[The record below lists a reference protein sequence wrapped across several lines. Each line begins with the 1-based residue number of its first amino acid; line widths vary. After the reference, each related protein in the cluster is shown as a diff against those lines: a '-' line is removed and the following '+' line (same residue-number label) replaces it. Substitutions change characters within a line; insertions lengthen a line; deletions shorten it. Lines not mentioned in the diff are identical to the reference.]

1 MATLQKIRNRGK
13 ILIFTV
19 GLALFA
25 FIAEEFVRSLSYT
38 QTERH
43 QRVGKIYGDK
53 INVQDFNAQ
62 VEEYTDVVKFTQ
74 GVNTLNDDQLSMM
87 RDQVWQTLVNDKIM
101 QHECEKLGITVT
113 DAEMQDIINNGRSPM
128 LAQTP
133 FRTQQGT
140 FDVNALKQFLN
151 QYNEV
156 MTNPDLSSEV
166 KEQYQQMNN
175 YWKFIEKT
183 IRRQT
188 LNNKYQALLNGL
200 MVSNPVAAK
209 ASFEG
214 RTNET
219 DIYMAALPFTSIKDD
234 DVKVEDSELKAKYEE
249 LKELFHADEET
260 RDIKYIDINVTASEA
275 DKADLQKEMEGYA
288 QALAEGAD
296 PAKTVREAASQV
308 PYSVLPVSA
317 KSLPHDIAEKL
328 DSMSVGQQV
337 GPFVHEHDNTINIV
351 RLIEKVNLP
360 DSIEV
365 RQIAV
370 PGNDMAAIEK
380 TADSIMNALAA
391 GANFDTIAK
400 KYDQPATKTW
410 LTSNQYE
417 GQAIDENNRKF
428 LSTLSNAAVGSTN
441 KIVFDGQ
448 GAIIAQVTDRRN
460 IIAKYNVAV
469 IKRTIDF
476 SKDTYNKAFNDF
488 SSFLAGNP
496 KAEDIEANAAQ
507 AGYTVQTRNNLR
519 STEHNVVNVRSTR
532 EALRWIFDEK
542 TKVGDVS
549 PLYECGENDHLLVLT
564 LAGIH
569 KKGYLAWDDEQIR
582 EYLTSEVM
590 KDKKAA
596 MLQEKMKAAKS
607 IAEVATMEGA
617 VTDTIH
623 HITIMSN
630 AFVSKIGASEP
641 ALEPA
646 LSGSVSK
653 AKKGDFK
660 SGLKG
665 KAAIYAYQV
674 LDQKKSEA
682 KFDQKEEEQ
691 KLQQTIARSLGNFQ
705 SELIQKADINDKRY
719 IFF

>member
-43 QRVGKIYGDK
+43 QRVGKIYGEK
-53 INVQDFNAQ
+53 INVQEFNAQ

-74 GVNTLNDDQLSMM
+74 GVNTLSDDQISMM
-87 RDQVWQTLVNDKIM
+87 RDQVWQTLVNDKLM
-101 QHECEKLGITVT
+101 EHECEKLGITVT
-113 DAEMQDIINNGRSPM
+113 DAEMQDIINNGRNPM

-133 FRTQQGT
+133 FRTAQGT

-151 QYNEV
+151 QYSEV
-156 MTNPDLSSEV
+156 MTNPNLSSEV

-188 LNNKYQALLNGL
+188 LNNKYQSLLNGL
-200 MVSNPVAAK
+200 MVSNPVAAQ
-209 ASFEG
+209 ASFDG
-214 RTNET
+214 RSNES

-249 LKELFHADEET
+249 LKELFRADEET

-607 IAEVATMEGA
+607 IADVAKMEGA

-623 HITIMSN
+623 HITFMSN
-630 AFVSKIGASEP
+630 AFVSKIGAS
-641 ALEPA
+641 EPA

>member
-19 GLALFA
+19 GLGLFA

-43 QRVGKIYGDK
+43 QRVGKIYGEK
-53 INVQDFNAQ
+53 INVQEFNAQ

-74 GVNTLNDDQLSMM
+74 GVNTLSDDQISMM
-87 RDQVWQTLVNDKIM
+87 RDQVWQTLVNDKLM
-101 QHECEKLGITVT
+101 EHECEKLGITVT
-113 DAEMQDIINNGRSPM
+113 DAEMQDIINNGRNPM

-133 FRTQQGT
+133 FRTAQGT

-151 QYNEV
+151 QYSEV
-156 MTNPDLSSEV
+156 MTNPNLSSEV

-188 LNNKYQALLNGL
+188 LNNKYQSLLNGL
-200 MVSNPVAAK
+200 MVSNPVAAQ
-209 ASFEG
+209 ASFDG
-214 RTNET
+214 RSNES

-234 DVKVEDSELKAKYEE
+234 DVKVEDSDLKAKYEE
-249 LKELFHADEET
+249 MKEMFRADEET
-260 RDIKYIDINVTASEA
+260 RDIKYIDIKVTASAE
-275 DKADLQKEMEGYA
+275 DKANLQKEMEGYA
-288 QALAEGAD
+288 QALLEGAD

-328 DSMSVGQQV
+328 DSLTIGAQV

-351 RLIEKVNLP
+351 RLIGKATLP
-360 DSIEV
+360 DSVEV
-365 RQIAV
+365 RQIAA
-370 PGNDMAAIEK
+370 PGSDMASAEK

-410 LTSNQYE
+410 ITSNQYE
-417 GQAIDENNRKF
+417 GQAMDENNRKF
-428 LSTLSNAAVGSTN
+428 LTTITNAAVGSTN
-441 KIVFDGQ
+441 KIVLDGQ
-448 GAIIAQVTDRRN
+448 GVIIAQVTDRRN
-460 IIAKYNVAV
+460 IIPKYDVAV
-469 IKRTIDF
+469 IKRAIDF

-488 SSFLAGNP
+488 SSFLAGNA

-549 PLYECGENDHLLVLT
+549 PLYECGENDHLLVITLT
-564 LAGIH
+564 GIH
-569 KKGYLAWDDEQIR
+569 KKGYLPWDDEQIR
-582 EYLTSEVM
+582 TFLTSEVM
-590 KDKKAA
+590 KDKKAV
-596 MLQEKMKAAKS
+596 MLQEKMKNAKS
-607 IAEVATMEGA
+607 IADVAKIEGA
-617 VTDTIH
+617 VTDTIKH
-623 HITIMSN
+623 VTFTGN

-641 ALEPA
+641 I

-653 AKKGDFK
+653 AKKGEFK
-660 SGLKG
+660 SGIKG
-665 KAAIYAYQV
+665 KAAVYAYQV
-674 LDQKKSEA
+674 LEQTKTDA
-682 KFDQKEEEQ
+682 KFDKKEEEQ
-691 KLQQTIARSLGNFQ
+691 KLQQSASRYLSNFTG
-705 SELIQKADINDKRY
+705 ELMQKADINDKRY

>member
-19 GLALFA
+19 GLAIFA

-43 QRVGKIYGDK
+43 QRVGKIYGEK
-53 INVQDFNAQ
+53 INVQEFNAQ

-74 GVNTLNDDQLSMM
+74 GVNTLSDDQISMM
-87 RDQVWQTLVNDKIM
+87 RDQVWQTLVNDKLM
-101 QHECEKLGITVT
+101 EHECEKLGITVT
-113 DAEMQDIINNGRSPM
+113 DAEMQDIINNGRNPM

-133 FRTQQGT
+133 FRTAQGT

-151 QYNEV
+151 QYSEV
-156 MTNPDLSSEV
+156 MTNPNLASEV

-188 LNNKYQALLNGL
+188 LTNKYQSLLNGL
-200 MVSNPVAAK
+200 MVSNPVAAQ
-209 ASFEG
+209 ASFDA
-214 RTNET
+214 RSNESE
-219 DIYMAALPFTSIKDD
+219 ILMAALPFSSIKDD
-234 DVKVEDSELKAKYEE
+234 DVKVEDSDLKAKYEE
-249 LKELFHADEET
+249 MKEMFRADEET
-260 RDIKYIDINVTASEA
+260 RDIKYIDIKVTASAE
-275 DKADLQKEMEGYA
+275 DKANLQKEMEGYA
-288 QALAEGAD
+288 QALLEGAD

-328 DSMSVGQQV
+328 DSLTIGAQV
-337 GPFVHEHDNTINIV
+337 GPFVHDHDNTINIV
-351 RLIEKVNLP
+351 RLIGKATLP
-360 DSIEV
+360 DSVEV
-365 RQIAV
+365 RQIAA
-370 PGNDMAAIEK
+370 PGNDMAAMEK
-380 TADSIMNALAA
+380 TADSIMTALAA

-410 LTSNQYE
+410 ITSSQYE
-417 GQAIDENNRKF
+417 GQAMDENNRKF
-428 LSTLSNAAVGSTN
+428 LTTITSAAVGSNN
-441 KIVFDGQ
+441 KIVLDGQ
-448 GAIIAQVTDRRN
+448 GIIIAQVTDRRN
-460 IIAKYNVAV
+460 IIPKYDVAV
-469 IKRTIDF
+469 IKRAIDF

-488 SSFLAGNP
+488 SSFLAGNA
-496 KAEDIEANAAQ
+496 KAEDIEANATQ
-507 AGYTVQTRNNLR
+507 AGYNVQTRNNLR

-549 PLYECGENDHLLVLT
+549 PLYECGDNDHLLVIT

-582 EYLTSEVM
+582 SFLTSEVM

-596 MLQEKMKAAKS
+596 MLQEKMKGAKS
-607 IAEVATMEGA
+607 VADVAKIEGA
-617 VTDTIH
+617 VTDTIK
-623 HITIMSN
+623 HITFASS
-630 AFVSKIGASEP
+630 AFVSKIGSSEP
-641 ALEPA
+641 I

-653 AKKGDFK
+653 AKKGEFK
-660 SGLKG
+660 PGIKG
-665 KAAIYAYQV
+665 RSAVYAYQV
-674 LDQKKSEA
+674 LDQTKNGA
-682 KFDQKEEEQ
+682 KFDKKEEEQ
-691 KLQQTIARSLGNFQ
+691 KLQQNIGRYLSNFT
-705 SELIQKADINDKRY
+705 SELMQKADVNDKRY

>member
-74 GVNTLNDDQLSMM
+74 GVNTLSDDQLSMM

-156 MTNPDLSSEV
+156 MTNPELSSEV

-249 LKELFHADEET
+249 LKELFRADEET

-607 IAEVATMEGA
+607 IADVAKMEGA

-623 HITIMSN
+623 HITFMSN
-630 AFVSKIGASEP
+630 AFVSKIGAS
-641 ALEPA
+641 EPA

>member
-43 QRVGKIYGDK
+43 QRVGKIYGEK
-53 INVQDFNAQ
+53 INVQEFNAQ

-74 GVNTLNDDQLSMM
+74 GVNTLSDDQISMM
-87 RDQVWQTLVNDKIM
+87 RDQVWQTLVNDKLM
-101 QHECEKLGITVT
+101 EHECEKLGITVT
-113 DAEMQDIINNGRSPM
+113 DAEMQDIINNGRNPM

-133 FRTQQGT
+133 FRTAQGT

-151 QYNEV
+151 QYSEV
-156 MTNPDLSSEV
+156 MTNPNLSSEV

-188 LNNKYQALLNGL
+188 LNNKYQSLLNGL
-200 MVSNPVAAK
+200 MVSNPVAAQ
-209 ASFEG
+209 ASFDG
-214 RTNET
+214 RSNES

-234 DVKVEDSELKAKYEE
+234 DVKVEDSDLKAKYEE
-249 LKELFHADEET
+249 MKEMFRADEET
-260 RDIKYIDINVTASEA
+260 RDIKYIDIKVTASAE
-275 DKADLQKEMEGYA
+275 DKANLQKEMEGYA
-288 QALAEGAD
+288 QALLEGAD

-328 DSMSVGQQV
+328 DSLTIGAQV

-351 RLIEKVNLP
+351 RLIGKATLP
-360 DSIEV
+360 DSVEV
-365 RQIAV
+365 RQIAA
-370 PGNDMAAIEK
+370 PGSDMAAMEK
-380 TADSIMNALAA
+380 TADSIMTALAA

-410 LTSNQYE
+410 ITSNQYE
-417 GQAIDENNRKF
+417 GQAMDENNRKF
-428 LSTLSNAAVGSTN
+428 LTTITNAAVGSTN
-441 KIVFDGQ
+441 KIVLDGQ
-448 GAIIAQVTDRRN
+448 GVIIAQVTDRRN
-460 IIAKYNVAV
+460 IIPKYDVAV
-469 IKRTIDF
+469 IKRAIDF

-488 SSFLAGNP
+488 SSFLAGNA

-549 PLYECGENDHLLVLT
+549 PLYECGENDHLLVITLT
-564 LAGIH
+564 GIH
-569 KKGYLAWDDEQIR
+569 KKGYLPWDDEQIR
-582 EYLTSEVM
+582 TFLTSEVM
-590 KDKKAA
+590 KDKKAV
-596 MLQEKMKAAKS
+596 MLQEKMKNAKS
-607 IAEVATMEGA
+607 IADVAKIEGA
-617 VTDTIH
+617 VTDTIKH
-623 HITIMSN
+623 VTFTGN

-641 ALEPA
+641 I

-653 AKKGDFK
+653 AKKGEFK
-660 SGLKG
+660 SGIKG
-665 KAAIYAYQV
+665 KAAVYAYQV
-674 LDQKKSEA
+674 LEQTKTDA
-682 KFDQKEEEQ
+682 KFDKKEEEQ
-691 KLQQTIARSLGNFQ
+691 NLQQSASRYLSNFTG
-705 SELIQKADINDKRY
+705 ELMQKADINDKRY

>member
-74 GVNTLNDDQLSMM
+74 GVNTLSDDQLSMM

-156 MTNPDLSSEV
+156 MTNPELSSEV

-188 LNNKYQALLNGL
+188 LNNKYQTLLNGL
-200 MVSNPVAAK
+200 MVSNPIAAK

-249 LKELFHADEET
+249 LKELFRADEET

-607 IAEVATMEGA
+607 IADVAKMEGA

-623 HITIMSN
+623 HITFMSN
-630 AFVSKIGASEP
+630 AFVSKIGAS
-641 ALEPA
+641 EPA

-674 LDQKKSEA
+674 LDQKKSDA

>member
-43 QRVGKIYGDK
+43 QRVGKIYGEK
-53 INVQDFNAQ
+53 INVQEFNAQ

-74 GVNTLNDDQLSMM
+74 GVNTLSDDQISMM
-87 RDQVWQTLVNDKIM
+87 RDQVWQTLVNDKLM
-101 QHECEKLGITVT
+101 EHECEKLGITVT
-113 DAEMQDIINNGRSPM
+113 DAEMQDIINNGRNPM

-133 FRTQQGT
+133 FRTAQGT

-151 QYNEV
+151 QYSEV
-156 MTNPDLSSEV
+156 MTNPNLSSEV

-188 LNNKYQALLNGL
+188 LNNKYQSLLNGL
-200 MVSNPVAAK
+200 MVSNPVAAQ
-209 ASFEG
+209 ASFDG
-214 RTNET
+214 RSNES

-234 DVKVEDSELKAKYEE
+234 DVKVEDSDLKAKYEE
-249 LKELFHADEET
+249 MKEMFRADEET
-260 RDIKYIDINVTASEA
+260 RDIKYIDIKVTASAE
-275 DKADLQKEMEGYA
+275 DKANLQKEMEGYA
-288 QALAEGAD
+288 QALLEGAD

-328 DSMSVGQQV
+328 DSLTIGAQV

-351 RLIEKVNLP
+351 RLIGKATLP
-360 DSIEV
+360 DSVEV
-365 RQIAV
+365 RQIAA
-370 PGNDMAAIEK
+370 PGSDMAAMEK
-380 TADSIMNALAA
+380 TADSIMTALAA

-410 LTSNQYE
+410 ITSNQYE
-417 GQAIDENNRKF
+417 GQAMDENNRKF
-428 LSTLSNAAVGSTN
+428 LTTITNAAVGSTN
-441 KIVFDGQ
+441 KIVLDGQ
-448 GAIIAQVTDRRN
+448 GVIIAQVTDRRN
-460 IIAKYNVAV
+460 IIPKYDVAV
-469 IKRTIDF
+469 IKRAIDF

-488 SSFLAGNP
+488 SSFLAGNA

-507 AGYTVQTRNNLR
+507 AGYNVQTRNNLR

-549 PLYECGENDHLLVLT
+549 PLYECGENDHLLVITLT
-564 LAGIH
+564 GIH
-569 KKGYLAWDDEQIR
+569 KKGYLPWDDEQIR
-582 EYLTSEVM
+582 TFLTSEVM
-590 KDKKAA
+590 KDKKAV
-596 MLQEKMKAAKS
+596 MLQEKMKNAKS
-607 IAEVATMEGA
+607 IADVAKIEGA
-617 VTDTIH
+617 VTDTIKH
-623 HITIMSN
+623 VTFTGN

-641 ALEPA
+641 I

-653 AKKGDFK
+653 AKKGEFK
-660 SGLKG
+660 SGIKG
-665 KAAIYAYQV
+665 KAAVYAYQV
-674 LDQKKSEA
+674 LEQTKTDA
-682 KFDQKEEEQ
+682 KFDKKEEEQ
-691 KLQQTIARSLGNFQ
+691 KLQQSASRYLSNFTG
-705 SELIQKADINDKRY
+705 ELMQKADINDKRY

>member
-19 GLALFA
+19 GLALVA

-74 GVNTLNDDQLSMM
+74 GVNTLSDDQLSMM

-156 MTNPDLSSEV
+156 MTNPELSSEV

-249 LKELFHADEET
+249 LKELFRADEET

-400 KYDQPATKTW
+400 KYDQPATKAW

-607 IAEVATMEGA
+607 IADVAKMEGA

-623 HITIMSN
+623 HITFMSN
-630 AFVSKIGASEP
+630 AFVSKIGAS
-641 ALEPA
+641 EPA

-674 LDQKKSEA
+674 LDQKKSDA

>member
-43 QRVGKIYGDK
+43 QRVGKIYGEK
-53 INVQDFNAQ
+53 INVQEFNAQ

-74 GVNTLNDDQLSMM
+74 GVNTLSDDQISMM
-87 RDQVWQTLVNDKIM
+87 RDQVWQTLVNDKLM
-101 QHECEKLGITVT
+101 EHECEKLGITVT
-113 DAEMQDIINNGRSPM
+113 DAEMQDIINNGRNPM

-133 FRTQQGT
+133 FRTAQGT

-151 QYNEV
+151 QYSEV
-156 MTNPDLSSEV
+156 MTNPNLSSEV

-188 LNNKYQALLNGL
+188 LNNKYQSLLNGL
-200 MVSNPVAAK
+200 MVSNPVAAQ
-209 ASFEG
+209 ASFDG
-214 RTNET
+214 RSNES

-234 DVKVEDSELKAKYEE
+234 DVKVEDSDLKAKYEE
-249 LKELFHADEET
+249 MKEMFRADEET
-260 RDIKYIDINVTASEA
+260 RDIKYIDIKVTASAE
-275 DKADLQKEMEGYA
+275 DKANLQKEMEGYA
-288 QALAEGAD
+288 QALLEGAD

-328 DSMSVGQQV
+328 DSLTIGAQV
-337 GPFVHEHDNTINIV
+337 GPFVHDHDNTINIV
-351 RLIEKVNLP
+351 RLIGKATLP
-360 DSIEV
+360 DSVEV
-365 RQIAV
+365 RQIAA
-370 PGNDMAAIEK
+370 PGSDMAAMEK
-380 TADSIMNALAA
+380 TADSIMTALAA

-410 LTSNQYE
+410 ITSNQYE
-417 GQAIDENNRKF
+417 GQAMDENNRKF
-428 LSTLSNAAVGSTN
+428 LTTITNAAVGSTN
-441 KIVFDGQ
+441 KIVLDGQ
-448 GAIIAQVTDRRN
+448 GVIIAQVTDRRN
-460 IIAKYNVAV
+460 IIPKYDVAV
-469 IKRTIDF
+469 IKRAIDF

-488 SSFLAGNP
+488 SSFLAGNA

-549 PLYECGENDHLLVLT
+549 PLYECGENDHLLVITLT
-564 LAGIH
+564 GIH
-569 KKGYLAWDDEQIR
+569 KKGYLPWDDEQIR
-582 EYLTSEVM
+582 TFLTSEVM
-590 KDKKAA
+590 KDKKAV
-596 MLQEKMKAAKS
+596 MLQEKMKNAKS
-607 IAEVATMEGA
+607 ISDVAKIEGA
-617 VTDTIH
+617 VTDTIKH
-623 HITIMSN
+623 VTFTGN

-641 ALEPA
+641 I

-653 AKKGDFK
+653 AKKGEFK
-660 SGLKG
+660 SGIKG
-665 KAAIYAYQV
+665 KAAVYAYQV
-674 LDQKKSEA
+674 LEQTKTDA
-682 KFDQKEEEQ
+682 KFDKKEEEQ
-691 KLQQTIARSLGNFQ
+691 KLQQSASRYLSNFTG
-705 SELIQKADINDKRY
+705 ELMQKADINDKRY

>member
-19 GLALFA
+19 GLAIFA

-43 QRVGKIYGDK
+43 QRVGKIYGEK
-53 INVQDFNAQ
+53 INVQEFNAQ

-74 GVNTLNDDQLSMM
+74 GVNTLSDDQISMM
-87 RDQVWQTLVNDKIM
+87 RDQVWQTLVNDKLM
-101 QHECEKLGITVT
+101 EHECEKLGITVT
-113 DAEMQDIINNGRSPM
+113 DAEMQDIINNGRNPM

-133 FRTQQGT
+133 FRTAQGT

-151 QYNEV
+151 QYSEV
-156 MTNPDLSSEV
+156 MTNPNLASEV

-188 LNNKYQALLNGL
+188 LTNKYQSLLNGL
-200 MVSNPVAAK
+200 MVSNPVAAQ
-209 ASFEG
+209 ASFDA
-214 RTNET
+214 RSNESE
-219 DIYMAALPFTSIKDD
+219 ILMAALPFSSIKDD
-234 DVKVEDSELKAKYEE
+234 DVKVEDSDLKAKYEE
-249 LKELFHADEET
+249 MKEMFRADEET
-260 RDIKYIDINVTASEA
+260 RDIKYIDIKVTASAE
-275 DKADLQKEMEGYA
+275 DKANLQKEMEGYA
-288 QALAEGAD
+288 QALLEGAD

-328 DSMSVGQQV
+328 DSLTIGAQV
-337 GPFVHEHDNTINIV
+337 GPFVHDHDNTINIV
-351 RLIEKVNLP
+351 RLIGKATLP
-360 DSIEV
+360 DSVEV
-365 RQIAV
+365 RQIAA
-370 PGNDMAAIEK
+370 PGNDMAAMEK
-380 TADSIMNALAA
+380 TADSIMTALAA

-410 LTSNQYE
+410 ITSSQYE
-417 GQAIDENNRKF
+417 GQAMDENNRKF
-428 LSTLSNAAVGSTN
+428 LTTITSAAVGSNN
-441 KIVFDGQ
+441 KIVLDGQ
-448 GAIIAQVTDRRN
+448 GIIIAQVTDRRN
-460 IIAKYNVAV
+460 IIPKYDVAV
-469 IKRTIDF
+469 IKRAIDF

-488 SSFLAGNP
+488 SSFLAGNA
-496 KAEDIEANAAQ
+496 KAEDIEANATQ
-507 AGYTVQTRNNLR
+507 AGYNVQTRNNLR

-549 PLYECGENDHLLVLT
+549 PLYECGDNDHLLVIT

-582 EYLTSEVM
+582 SFLTSEVM

-596 MLQEKMKAAKS
+596 MLQEKMKGAKS
-607 IAEVATMEGA
+607 VADVAKIEGA
-617 VTDTIH
+617 VTDTIK
-623 HITIMSN
+623 HITFASS
-630 AFVSKIGASEP
+630 AFVSKIGSSEP
-641 ALEPA
+641 I

-653 AKKGDFK
+653 AKKGEFK
-660 SGLKG
+660 SGIKG
-665 KAAIYAYQV
+665 RSAVYAYQV
-674 LDQKKSEA
+674 LDQTKNGA
-682 KFDQKEEEQ
+682 KFDKKEEEQ
-691 KLQQTIARSLGNFQ
+691 KLQQNIGRYLSNFT
-705 SELIQKADINDKRY
+705 SELMQKADVNDKRY